1 MLSGVRR
8 ENMKTAFLYAG
19 QGSQKAGMGSSLYET
34 FPVFKETVDKLDGVL
49 PFSAW
54 KLMQEGPEDKLMQ
67 TEYTQPCMAIFAA
80 ALTAVLKDK
89 GIAPDAACGLS
100 LGEYGALYAAGV
112 MDAESYVKTVA
123 YRGQVMAEA
132 AEGLE
137 TSMSAVLGLSAEQT
151 EAACEAV
158 MSGVAVKESAAAN
171 VSTTGETA
179 VAENGT
185 ITGTAAGSFV
195 TIANYNCPGQYVICG
210 DEAAVTAAEAKAAE
224 LGAKRCIRLKVS
236 APFHT
241 KLLVPAGVKLYDYLQ
256 NVTFS
261 APEIPVA
268 MNMTGRLLDSSTVN
282 EDAGIA
288 KDSIKGGMDAGTL
301 SDNDADA
308 ERINGTDSKE
318 TEDGMTAGNMSEL
331 PQNDITAYIKELLR
345 EQVSHSVRFEEDVK
359 ALLDAGVDTFIE
371 IGPGNTLSGF
381 VKKTAAA
388 CGVKPKIY
396 TLQEAADVEKLLE
409 GIRNE

>member
-1 MLSGVRR
+1 
-8 ENMKTAFLYAG
+8 MKTAFLYAG

-54 KLMQEGPEDKLMQ
+54 ELMQEGPEDKLMQ
-67 TEYTQPCMAIFAA
+67 TKYTQPCMAIFAA

-89 GIAPDAACGLS
+89 GIAPDTACGLS

-151 EAACEAV
+151 EAACEA
-158 MSGVAVKESAAAN
+158 
-171 VSTTGETA
+171 TG
-179 VAENGT
+179 G
-185 ITGTAAGSFV
+185 AAGGFV
-195 TIANYNCPGQYVICG
+195 AIANYNCPGQYVICG

-241 KLLVPAGVKLYDYLQ
+241 KLLAPAGEKLYDYLQ

-261 APEIPVA
+261 APEIQVA
-268 MNMTGRLLDSSTVN
+268 MNMTGRLLEYSTVHEN
-282 EDAGIA
+282 AGR
-288 KDSIKGGMDAGTL
+288 DRVSITGGLDDGSSCDKA
-301 SDNDADA
+301 AD
-308 ERINGTDSKE
+308 IVSKE

-371 IGPGNTLSGF
+371 IGPGNALSGF